1 MNGTFQSILAQV
13 RRGEEGGL
21 RFTVEGEEYRR
32 HFRPGERLLLLGA
45 GHVAQPLCRYASDLG
60 FEVTVADDRPDFAN
74 YERFPEAAEVICD
87 AFPASIRRFGVR
99 EGDYVAVITRGHRWD
114 ADCLRVLLP
123 GQLPRYLGMI
133 GSKRRVAGL
142 FELLIEEGYSKE
154 AIGEIHSPI
163 GVSINALTT
172 KEIAVS
178 IVAELIACRRKDT
191 PRHSSGTDLT
201 TEDADPGL
209 LEFLAEDETPKALL
223 LVLETSG
230 STPVKAGAMMAL
242 NRLRQSAGTIGGGC
256 GESAVMQDA
265 LGVIGSGEQKVV
277 TVDMSNDVAEEE
289 GMVCGGQ
296 MKVLICDSSLI

>member
-13 RRGEEGGL
+13 RRGEEAVL
-21 RFTVEGEEYRR
+21 RFTDGTEEYRR
-32 HFRPGERLLLLGA
+32 HFRPKERLLLLGA

-60 FEVTVADDRPDFAN
+60 FAVTVADDRPDFAN

-133 GSKRRVAGL
+133 GSRRRVAGL

-201 TEDADPGL
+201 TEDADLGL
-209 LEFLAEDETPKALL
+209 LEFLAEDESPKALL

-230 STPVKAGAMMAL
+230 STPVNAGAMMAL
-242 NRLRQSAGTIGGGC
+242 DRLRQSAGTIGGGC

-265 LGVIGSGEQKVV
+265 LGIIGSGEQKVV

-296 MKVLICDSSLI
+296 MKVLICDSSPI

>member
-1 MNGTFQSILAQV
+1 MSRTFQSILAQV
-13 RRGEEGGL
+13 RRGEEGVL

-32 HFRPGERLLLLGA
+32 HFRPKERLLLLGA

-60 FEVTVADDRPDFAN
+60 FAVTVADDRPDFAN
-74 YERFPEAAEVICD
+74 YQRFPESAEVICD

-123 GQLPRYLGMI
+123 GPLPRYLGMI

-142 FELLIEEGYSKE
+142 FELLAEEGYSKE
-154 AIGEIHSPI
+154 AIGEVHSPI

-172 KEIAVS
+172 KEIAIS

-191 PRHSSGTDLT
+191 PRHSGGTDLT
-201 TEDADPGL
+201 TEEADLGL
-209 LEFLAEDETPKALL
+209 LEFLAEDESPKALL
-223 LVLETSG
+223 LVLEISG
-230 STPVKAGAMMAL
+230 STPVKSGAMMAL

-265 LGVIGSGEQKVV
+265 LGIIGSGEQKVV
-277 TVDMSNDVAEEE
+277 NVDMSNDVAEEE

-296 MKVLICDSSLI
+296 MKVLICDSTLI

>member
-1 MNGTFQSILAQV
+1 MSGTFQELLAKV
-13 RRGEEGGL
+13 RQGEEAVL
-21 RFTVEGEEYRR
+21 RFTAEGGEYRR
-32 HFRPGERLLLLGA
+32 HFRPRERLLLLGA
-45 GHVAQPLCRYASDLG
+45 GHIAQPLCRYAADLG
-60 FEVTVADDRPDFAN
+60 FQVTVADDRPDFAN

-87 AFPASIRRFGVR
+87 AFPSSIRRFGVR
-99 EGDYVAVITRGHRWD
+99 AGDYVAVITRGHRWD
-114 ADCLRVLLP
+114 ADCLRILLP
-123 GQLPRYLGMI
+123 GPLPRYLGMI

-142 FELLIEEGYSKE
+142 FELLAEEGYSKE
-154 AIGEIHSPI
+154 AIEEVHSPI

-172 KEIAVS
+172 KEIAIS
-178 IVAELIACRRKDT
+178 IVAELIACRRRDT

-201 TEDADPGL
+201 TEDADLGL
-209 LEFLAEDETPKALL
+209 LEFLAENESPKALL
-223 LVLETSG
+223 VVLETSG

-256 GESAVMQDA
+256 GESEVMQDA
-265 LGVIGSGEQKVV
+265 LGIIGSGGKKVV